1 MNSILPF
8 EEIKSRF
15 DKPVQ
20 LEQLGMDR
28 FDEIAQRDPNA
39 LMNAALTVWQRYT
52 QKTPGADP
60 AAVRD
65 YVRQHG
71 GNLIN
76 AVEALIGKPV
86 IEDISFSRCT
96 IDDPQLSGNL
106 VAYLLVARVYPNEFH
121 IADVSFANP
130 YEPIPPELRNYKFRR
145 FRGLQL
151 LGTVLER
158 AEAYA
163 AGHHCDYMTLTAP
176 ADDLVPLFGKFGF
189 VVEDN
194 LATSLAMEKRVAH

>member
-8 EEIKSRF
+8 EEIESRF
-15 DKPVQ
+15 DKPVR

-28 FDEIAQRDPNA
+28 FEEVAKRDPNG
-39 LMNAALTVWQRYT
+39 LMNAALTVWQRYARNN
-52 QKTPGADP
+52 PNADP

-65 YVRQHG
+65 YIRQHG
-71 GNLIN
+71 GDLLN
-76 AVEALIGKPV
+76 AVQALVGEPV
-86 IEDISFSRCT
+86 VRDISFSRCT
-96 IDDPQLSGNL
+96 IDDADLAENL

-121 IADVSFANP
+121 IADVSFVNP
-130 YEPIPPELRNYKFRR
+130 YEPIPPELRSYKSRR

-151 LGTVLER
+151 LGTVLQR

-163 AGHHCDYMTLTAP
+163 AKHHCDYMTLTAP

-189 VVEDN
+189 VVEDD
-194 LATSLAMEKRVAH
+194 LATSLAMEKKVAH

>member
-1 MNSILPF
+1 METILPIA
-8 EEIKSRF
+8 EIESRF
-15 DKPVQ
+15 DKPIH

-28 FDEIAQRDPNA
+28 FDEIAKRDPNG

-52 QKTPGADP
+52 QRHPEADQ
-60 AAVRD
+60 AAMRD
-65 YVRQHG
+65 YIRQHG
-71 GNLIN
+71 GDFLT
-76 AVEALIGKPV
+76 AAQALIGRPI
-86 IEDISFSRCT
+86 IEDVSFSRCT
-96 IDDPQLSGNL
+96 VEDPQLDENL

-121 IADVSFANP
+121 IADMSFINP

-163 AGHHCDYMTLTAP
+163 AKHHCDYMTLTAP
-176 ADDLVPLFGKFGF
+176 ADDLVPLFRKFGF
-189 VVEDN
+189 EVEDH